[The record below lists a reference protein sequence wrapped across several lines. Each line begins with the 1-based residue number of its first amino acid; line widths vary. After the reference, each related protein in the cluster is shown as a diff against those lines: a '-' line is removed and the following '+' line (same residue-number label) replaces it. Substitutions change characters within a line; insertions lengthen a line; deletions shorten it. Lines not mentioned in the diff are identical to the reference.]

1 MSVAVKV
8 ILLVGNN
15 TTLYIPR
22 RVRNFLGFLCLYTM
36 VANVP
41 TKRWTL
47 TLPKL
52 DEPFG
57 VRFHFGRFL
66 GTNVCQYEGRT
77 FS

>member
-1 MSVAVKV
+1 MSVGVKV

-22 RVRNFLGFLCLYTM
+22 RVRNFLGFLCLYTI
-36 VANVP
+36 VAIVP

-47 TLPKL
+47 TLRKL

-66 GTNVCQYEGRT
+66 GTNVGQYEGRT

>member
-1 MSVAVKV
+1 MSVGVKV
-8 ILLVGNN
+8 ILLVGHD

-22 RVRNFLGFLCLYTM
+22 RVRNFLGFLCMYTM

-66 GTNVCQYEGRT
+66 GTDVGQCEGRA
-77 FS
+77 FG